1 MQDRNPNKI
10 ANELSKITDGRPTTE
25 ELVFDPRSGQ
35 LVVTNQPSPDQVIA
49 TDTAENG
56 YFA

>member
-1 MQDRNPNKI
+1 MQERNPNKI
-10 ANELSKITDGRPTTE
+10 ANELSKITEGRPSSE

-35 LVVTNQPSPDQVIA
+35 LVVTSQPSPDQVIA

-56 YFA
+56 YFG

>member
-1 MQDRNPNKI
+1 MQDSNPNKI
-10 ANELSKITDGRPTTE
+10 ADELTKITDGQPSSQ

-49 TDTAENG
+49 TDAAENG
-56 YFA
+56 YFG

>member
-1 MQDRNPNKI
+1 VQERNPNKI
-10 ANELSKITDGRPTTE
+10 ANELSKITEGRPSSE

-35 LVVTNQPSPDQVIA
+35 LVVTSQPSPDQVIA

-56 YFA
+56 YFG